1 MLSRILT
8 TLIAIGIAFVAL
20 NIVLVLVVYPKLDSY
35 PAPHIKKLRFPSNT
49 NVNRR
54 EGYSRYWV
62 NRFGLVDPEPYP
74 IDDPK
79 VYRIAVFGDSY
90 VEALHVMPEERF
102 STLIAKSIIVSPTY
116 STVESWNFGFS
127 GDNTGNAYA
136 RLVVQ
141 AQNIPFHLVVFTFS
155 DQDLSENRS
164 SDVSGPSGAFL
175 RRISGRDAFTLDE
188 SRIDSRRSEIE
199 WAIKRHFSRFFGSA
213 YEVRLRAK
221 KKYLA
226 KLGQIKTTSLAF
238 ADAVAPAPTVS
249 NIVDVPSGAVQ
260 DTCDQLRFIH
270 DNVRAAGK
278 SKIVILGLPSA
289 YVVFEEEYRRDRTR
303 RDGYLAIVSCLRKA
317 QIDLVDPLPG
327 LSQSIRVR
335 KDPYRDW
342 DQPGGHFNRVG
353 HQIIAESLAAKLQP
367 AVNEQPLE
375 R

>member
-1 MLSRILT
+1 MLRHILA
-8 TLIAIGIAFVAL
+8 TLIAIIIAFAVL
-20 NIVLVLVVYPKLDSY
+20 NIALVLVDYPKLDSY
-35 PAPHIKKLRFPSNT
+35 PALHIKKLRFPSNT

-62 NRFGLVDPEPYP
+62 NRFGLVGPEPYP
-74 IDDPK
+74 IDDPT

-102 STLIAKSIIVSPTY
+102 STLIANSIIVSPPY

-136 RLVVQ
+136 RWVVQ

-155 DQDLSENRS
+155 DQDLSENRPG
-164 SDVSGPSGAFL
+164 DVSGPSGAFL
-175 RRISGRDAFTLDE
+175 RHISGHEFTLDE

-199 WAIKRHFSRFFGSA
+199 WAIKRHFSRFFSSA

-221 KKYLA
+221 KTYLA

-238 ADAVAPAPTVS
+238 ADAVAPTPTVS
-249 NIVDVPSGAVQ
+249 NIVDVPSGAVR
-260 DTCDQLRFIH
+260 DTCDQLRFIY
-270 DNVRAAGK
+270 DNVRTAGK

-303 RDGYLAIVSCLRKA
+303 RDGYLGIVSCLRKA
-317 QIDLVDPLPG
+317 QVDLVDPLPR
-327 LSQSIRVR
+327 LSQSIGVR
-335 KDPYRDW
+335 KDPYSDW

-353 HQIIAESLAAKLQP
+353 HQIIAESLTAKLQS
-367 AVNEQPLE
+367 VLNEQALV